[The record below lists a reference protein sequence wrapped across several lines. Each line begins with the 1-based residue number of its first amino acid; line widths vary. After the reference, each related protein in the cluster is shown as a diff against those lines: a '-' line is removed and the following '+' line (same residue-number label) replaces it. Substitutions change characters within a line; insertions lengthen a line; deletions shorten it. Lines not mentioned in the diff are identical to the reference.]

1 MCVGEWYTHVLVC
14 VFFLSFSLSIVH
26 CGVHVYMYVSLQQYI
41 IHVHV
46 LYFNQAIIMVQKIYV
61 HVHVHVHA

>member
-26 CGVHVYMYVSLQQYI
+26 CGVHVYTYVSLQQYI
-41 IHVHV
+41 IHV